1 MIEERAKMFC
11 PRLGDSFTKTAQV
24 SAILD
29 GILRDRIYVLI
40 VNIFDSLKTLLP
52 SDVAAKALIK
62 CATKKANTVNL
73 SSLKLTCLPAI
84 SGFVSELHALTDIN
98 LSKNHLFNSE
108 DLFQVEDNLVFSFH
122 HVYIKL

>member
-1 MIEERAKMFC
+1 MIEEREKMFC

-29 GILRDRIYVLI
+29 GILPARIYITIIFLNI
-40 VNIFDSLKTLLP
+40 NIFDSINKLFL

-84 SGFVSELHALTDIN
+84 SGFVSELQALTDIN

-108 DLFQVEDNLVFSFH
+108 DLFQVTDN
-122 HVYIKL
+122 